1 MDATTQAAL
10 RRINREFYSRHA
22 ADFDRTRHPGGWPG
36 WRSVVETAVSP
47 TGRPLHVLDL
57 GCGNGRFAL
66 FLENNPELL
75 NHRPFTYHGIDL
87 SSELID
93 HARAATAGV
102 DHIRFQVDD
111 IENCTLAEAT
121 HDLVT
126 LFGVLHHLP
135 GFKSRRRTLERAAS
149 AVAPGGL
156 LALTCWQ
163 FADDPRFEDRRLDWC
178 SAAGVDPAEL
188 EPGDHLLRWGQADTE
203 GRRQS
208 RRRSSRRLRRQ
219 RVGRPAHQARRYC
232 HHTNEPELDRLVCGL
247 QLAEVARYR
256 SDGRGGRQ
264 NLYWLGAHN
273 GAAATLS

>member
-1 MDATTQAAL
+1 MDTPTQAAL
-10 RRINREFYSRHA
+10 RQINRDFYSRHA

-36 WRSVVETAVSP
+36 WRRVVQTAAQIAN
-47 TGRPLHVLDL
+47 GPLRVLDL

-66 FLENNPELL
+66 FLEHNPELRQD
-75 NHRPFTYHGIDL
+75 RPFTYLGIDL

-93 HARAATAGV
+93 HARAACAGL
-102 DHIRFQVDD
+102 DHIRFSVDD
-111 IENCTLAEAT
+111 IESCALDESTV
-121 HDLVT
+121 DLVT

-135 GFKSRRRTLERAAS
+135 GFNTRRRTLERAAS

-163 FADDPRFEDRRLDWC
+163 FADDPRFERRRLDW
-178 SAAGVDPAEL
+178 ALEAGVDPAEL
-188 EPGDHLLRWGQADTE
+188 EPGDHLLRWGTGDTE

-232 HHTNEPELDRLVCGL
+232 HHTGEPELERLIDGL
-247 QLAEVARYR
+247 PLAEVDRYR
-256 SDGRGGRQ
+256 SDGPGGCQ

-273 GAAATLS
+273 GAAATLG

>member
-1 MDATTQAAL
+1 MDASTQAAL
-10 RRINREFYSRHA
+10 RQINRDFYSRHA

-36 WRSVVETAVSP
+36 WRSVIETAVSP
-47 TGRPLHVLDL
+47 TDRPLHVLDL

-66 FLENNPELL
+66 FLEHNPELL
-75 NHRPFTYHGIDL
+75 SHRPFTYHGIDL

-111 IENCTLAEAT
+111 IENCTLDEAT

-135 GFKSRRRTLERAAS
+135 GFDARRRNLERAAS

-178 SAAGVDPAEL
+178 SAAGVDPVEL
-188 EPGDHLLRWGQADTE
+188 EPGDHLLRWGQAE
-203 GRRQS
+203 SG
-208 RRRSSRRLRRQ
+208 
-219 RVGRPAHQARRYC
+219 ARRYC
-232 HHTNEPELDRLVCGL
+232 HHTNEPELDRLACGL
-247 QLAEVARYR
+247 QLAEVARHR
-256 SDGRGGRQ
+256 SDGPGGRQ

-273 GAAATLS
+273 GAAATLN